1 MARAHCEA
9 DIVHRREALIC
20 VNSDRAGARS
30 FACMRDLNIRLLI
43 CGVLLAALAFTRAWP
58 QQIQPPGDAF
68 PHTLHQPYDVETF
81 GEFRKMMMT
90 GDFTPKVQL
99 ASVMAKHPTIGVGAV
114 ADAHGEISIFD
125 GRLVIS
131 YGKFGALTDAKSEYA
146 ALLATASAASWQ
158 SIRVEKDVA
167 PESVESYIAAMAR
180 THGIDAEKSFPFEV
194 RGNIGPYVM
203 HVNAAPT
210 GGPHGM
216 GLPMAI
222 TLENKSDEIDGLVT
236 GLYVATDLVGIAT
249 HGGERTHAHWVSLD
263 ARSTAHLDSWGLKG
277 GTFLLLPKLD

>member
-1 MARAHCEA
+1 
-9 DIVHRREALIC
+9 
-20 VNSDRAGARS
+20 
-30 FACMRDLNIRLLI
+30 
-43 CGVLLAALAFTRAWP
+43 
-58 QQIQPPGDAF
+58 
-68 PHTLHQPYDVETF
+68 
-81 GEFRKMMMT
+81 
-90 GDFTPKVQL
+90 
-99 ASVMAKHPTIGVGAV
+99 V

-167 PESVESYIAAMAR
+167 AESIESYIVAMAR

-263 ARSTAHLDSWGLKG
+263 ARSTAHLDLWGLKG
-277 GTFLLLPKLD
+277 GTYLLLPKID